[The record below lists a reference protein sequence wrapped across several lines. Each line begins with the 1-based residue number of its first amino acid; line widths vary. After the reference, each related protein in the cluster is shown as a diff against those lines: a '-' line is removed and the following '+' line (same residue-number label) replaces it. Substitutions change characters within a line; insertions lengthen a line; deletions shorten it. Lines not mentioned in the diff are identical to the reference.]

1 MKSQN
6 QKTESSIRTLPVPKK
21 VIDKISKILS
31 SDSALPFQS
40 VLLFCDDFGRGLE
53 RKILPRR
60 LK

>member
-6 QKTESSIRTLPVPKK
+6 QKLNPVSEPYRYKK
-21 VIDKISKILS
+21 AMDKISKMLS
-31 SDSALPFQS
+31 SDTALPFQS

-60 LK
+60 LQ